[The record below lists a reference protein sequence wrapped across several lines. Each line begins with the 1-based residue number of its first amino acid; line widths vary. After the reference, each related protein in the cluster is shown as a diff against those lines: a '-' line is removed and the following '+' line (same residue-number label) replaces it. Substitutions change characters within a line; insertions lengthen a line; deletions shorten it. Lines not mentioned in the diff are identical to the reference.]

1 MATLQFWD
9 TPNYELIRECIH
21 GFLKDPSKCPNVTN
35 NQWQQKTMEEEE
47 EGGEEQD
54 PQSTDKD
61 DDTIPTRNGRE
72 LGEIWVS
79 KVGTNF

>member
-1 MATLQFWD
+1 MMCMEVH
-9 TPNYELIRECIH
+9 YEDGDEDLIVYR
-21 GFLKDPSKCPNVTN
+21 
-35 NQWQQKTMEEEE
+35 
-47 EGGEEQD
+47 
-54 PQSTDKD
+54 